1 MVPFVQFKKHEKHPW
16 RSATFR
22 GFSLQIYQHFS
33 MGVFHIFKIVQMQ
46 PNWTTHHSYLA
57 LFMDTMNAREKT
69 VKTCKKFVLR
79 INAWDVYYVSIFS
92 RLYFQQHK
100 N

>member
-1 MVPFVQFKKHEKHPW
+1 MIYENDKLKLSLDTFVKIKWDILRYLVPFVQFKKHEKHPW

-46 PNWTTHHSYLA
+46 PNWATHHSYLA
-57 LFMDTMNAREKT
+57 LFMDTMNAREETFKT
-69 VKTCKKFVLR
+69 
-79 INAWDVYYVSIFS
+79 
-92 RLYFQQHK
+92 
-100 N
+100 